1 MARIGTAAL
10 IVLVAGLAFAAGAS
24 AVSPDV
30 AKMNLQA
37 ADVPGAKVANQR
49 AVTITGYTS
58 AHFRSFLF
66 SAPNKG
72 AHLVGLESVVS
83 IAARPE
89 TATKDVADT
98 EKFFRSSASRKQFIA
113 RTAQVANVKPKAV
126 SLGRPHRIAGY
137 DQGFEVATS
146 VGVKGG
152 RIYENVVF
160 VRLDRVFVQMIEEGT
175 RPITS
180 AVTGRYAGA
189 IARHISNELSP
200 VDVSVPTLS
209 GTAQQGQTLTA
220 TAGLWTAPDATF
232 TYQWQDCDAAGAK
245 CVNVAGATSQTYA
258 VTPAD
263 VGKTVHVVV
272 KATNRFGTANAPS
285 APSGVVT

>member
-10 IVLVAGLAFAAGAS
+10 IVLVAGLAFTAGAS

-30 AKMNLQA
+30 ARMNLQA
-37 ADVPGAKVANQR
+37 ADVPGAKVANER
-49 AVTITGYTS
+49 AVTIKGYTA

-66 SAPNKG
+66 SAPGKG

-83 IAARPE
+83 IGAGPQ

-98 EKFFRSSASRKQFIA
+98 EKFFRSSKSRKLFIA

-126 SLGRPHRIAGY
+126 SLGQPRRIPGY

-146 VGVKGG
+146 VALKGG

-175 RPITS
+175 RPITL
-180 AVTGRYAGA
+180 AVTSRYTGA
-189 IARHISNELSP
+189 IGRHIATELAP
-200 VDVSVPTLS
+200 VDISVPTVT

-220 TAGLWTAPDATF
+220 TAGRWTAPDATF
-232 TYQWQDCDAAGAK
+232 TYQWQDCDAAGAN
-245 CVNVAGATSQTYA
+245 CVDVAGATSQTYA
-258 VTPAD
+258 VTAGD

-272 KATNRFGTANAPS
+272 KATNRFGTASVPS
-285 APSGVVT
+285 AASAVVT

>member
-1 MARIGTAAL
+1 MGTAAL

-37 ADVPGAKVANQR
+37 ADVAGAKVANEH
-49 AVTITGYTS
+49 AVTIPGYTA

-72 AHLVGLESVVS
+72 AHLIGLESVVS
-83 IAARPE
+83 IAAGPQ
-89 TATKDVADT
+89 TAAKDVSDT
-98 EKFFRSSASRKQFIA
+98 EKFFRSSVSRKLFVA
-113 RTAQVANVKPKAV
+113 RTARVANVKPKAI
-126 SLGRPHRIAGY
+126 SLGRPHAIAGY

-146 VGVKGG
+146 IGLKGG

-160 VRLDRVFVQMIEEGT
+160 VRLDRVFVQMIEQGT
-175 RPITS
+175 RPITIP
-180 AVTGRYAGA
+180 VTTRYAGA
-189 IARHISNELSP
+189 IARHIATELSP
-200 VDVSVPTLS
+200 ADVSVPTVT

-220 TAGLWTAPDATF
+220 TAGAWTAPDATF
-232 TYQWQDCDAAGAK
+232 TYQWQDCDTAGAN
-245 CVNVAGATSQTYA
+245 CVDVAGATSRTYA
-258 VTPAD
+258 VSATD

-272 KATNRFGTANAPS
+272 AATNRFGTADAPS
-285 APSGVVT
+285 AASAVVT

>member
-1 MARIGTAAL
+1 MIL
-10 IVLVAGLAFAAGAS
+10 AGLAFAAGAS

-49 AVTITGYTS
+49 AVTITGYTA

-72 AHLVGLESVVS
+72 AHLIGLESVVS
-83 IAARPE
+83 IAAGPE
-89 TATKDVADT
+89 TATKDVSDT
-98 EKFFRSSASRKQFIA
+98 EKFFRSTASRKAFIA
-113 RTAQVANVKPKAV
+113 RTAQVANVKLRAV
-126 SLGRPHRIAGY
+126 TLGRPHRIAGY

-160 VRLDRVFVQMIEEGT
+160 VRLDRVFVQMIEQGT
-175 RPITS
+175 RPITIR
-180 AVTGRYAGA
+180 VTTRYAGA
-189 IARHISNELSP
+189 IARHIATELAP
-200 VDVSVPTLS
+200 FDVSAPALT

-232 TYQWQDCDAAGAK
+232 TYQWQDCDTAGAN
-245 CVNVAGATSQTYA
+245 CVDVAGATSQTYA
-258 VTPAD
+258 VTAAD

-285 APSGVVT
+285 APSAVVI

>member
-113 RTAQVANVKPKAV
+113 RTAQVANVKLRAV
-126 SLGRPHRIAGY
+126 TLGRPHRIAGY

-160 VRLDRVFVQMIEEGT
+160 VRLDRVFVQMIEEGS

-189 IARHISNELSP
+189 IAQHIAKELSP

-220 TAGLWTAPDATF
+220 TAGLWTAPDARF
-232 TYQWQDCDAAGAK
+232 TYQWQDCDAAGAN
-245 CVNVAGATSQTYA
+245 CVDVAGATSQTYA

-272 KATNRFGTANAPS
+272 KATNRFGAANAPS
-285 APSGVVT
+285 APSGLVT

>member
-10 IVLVAGLAFAAGAS
+10 IVLVAGLAFAAGGS

-146 VGVKGG
+146 VGLKGR

-160 VRLDRVFVQMIEEGT
+160 VRLDRVFVQMIEQGT
-175 RPITS
+175 RPITIP
-180 AVTGRYAGA
+180 VTTRYAGA
-189 IARHISNELSP
+189 IARHIATELSP
-200 VDVSVPTLS
+200 ADVSVPTVT

-220 TAGLWTAPDATF
+220 TAGAWTAPDATF
-232 TYQWQDCDAAGAK
+232 TYQWQDCHTAGAN
-245 CVNVAGATSQTYA
+245 CVDVAGATSQTYA
-258 VTPAD
+258 VTDAD

-272 KATNRFGTANAPS
+272 KATNRCGTANAPS
-285 APSGVVT
+285 AACAVVT